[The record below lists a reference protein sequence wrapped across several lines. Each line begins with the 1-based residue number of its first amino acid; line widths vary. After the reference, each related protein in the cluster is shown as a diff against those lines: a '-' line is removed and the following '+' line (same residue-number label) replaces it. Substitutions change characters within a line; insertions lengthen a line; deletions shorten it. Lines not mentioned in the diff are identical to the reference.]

1 MKHRFLF
8 LVACLVVMV
17 SCGNPSNNK
26 RTKNKSSQMVTC
38 PMCQGTGSFSFM
50 PGDIMAPVQTC
61 SLCGGQR
68 VCTADEAEQ
77 FIQMKQNID
86 AMMNGGGGAYN
97 RGGSGRSASAIK
109 NDLRK
114 ARELLEDMEEDYHNS
129 SSVVV
134 RSQYPSIISN
144 QKEYIE
150 QLEAQLRNAR

>member
-1 MKHRFLF
+1 
-8 LVACLVVMV
+8 
-17 SCGNPSNNK
+17 
-26 RTKNKSSQMVTC
+26 
-38 PMCQGTGSFSFM
+38 MCQGTGSFSFM